1 MTLLI
6 RDAGVILFRQWLLI
20 ARVSGAH
27 SIFVCALLLIVS
39 SSATAAAPF
48 KASQD
53 PNAKPAPA
61 PSAQQ
66 TPAASS
72 NAVPRAPTESTPLQK
87 AVRQKKVITEEDLA
101 KPSKAI
107 SLSDLEGEENNPT
120 CDLSCEAELRERMG
134 FGPEREAEFRNQLTL
149 ARHEIGDDKV
159 WTSTLQSALE
169 AAAGYC
175 DVQRRKAQIL
185 GKGVVSQYVRDD
197 LSQRFADRQGK
208 FVSQY
213 RNSSGLLTQRI
224 HAVQRFAPFRAT
236 IMQYQVSEA
245 TTRVCPDYTL
255 P

>member
-6 RDAGVILFRQWLLI
+6 RDSGRILSCHRLLI
-20 ARVSGAH
+20 DSVRGANC
-27 SIFVCALLLIVS
+27 IFVCALLLVVS

-48 KASQD
+48 QASRD
-53 PNAKPAPA
+53 PNAKPASAPA
-61 PSAQQ
+61 AQQ
-66 TPAASS
+66 PPAASS
-72 NAVPRAPTESTPLQK
+72 NPAPRTPTESTPLQK
-87 AVRQKKVITEEDLA
+87 AVHQKKVITEEDLA

-107 SLSDLEGEENNPT
+107 TMNDLEGEENNPT
-120 CDLSCEAELRERMG
+120 CDFSCEAELREQMG

-169 AAAGYC
+169 AAGGYC
-175 DVQRRKAQIL
+175 DIQRQKAQIL

-197 LSQRFADRQGK
+197 VSQRFAERQAK

-224 HAVQRFAPFRAT
+224 QAVQRFAPFRAT
-236 IMQYQVSEA
+236 IMQYQLNEA
-245 TTRVCPDYTL
+245 STRVCPDYTL